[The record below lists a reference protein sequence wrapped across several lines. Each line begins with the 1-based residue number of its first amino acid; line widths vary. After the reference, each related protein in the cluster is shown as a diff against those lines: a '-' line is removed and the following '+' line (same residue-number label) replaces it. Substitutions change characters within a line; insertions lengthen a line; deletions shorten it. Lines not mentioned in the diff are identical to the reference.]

1 MSKEKVRSYDI
12 PSAFVNTDVDK
23 DMLMVLKG
31 ELAIMMEQISPEV
44 YWKYVTVDRKGIPM
58 LCIKL
63 QKVLYGLM
71 RASLL
76 LNRKL
81 RKKLEEYGFK
91 INQYD
96 PCMAN
101 KDTQSGKQLTVIWHV
116 DDLMAS
122 WKDNSELTMLL
133 YYLAKIYGP
142 KVTMHTGDRHDYLG
156 MDIHFSEEGVLNVS
170 MVAYLRNVINSFL
183 EVIMG
188 SASTPAADHY
198 FNMREEG
205 EARLLEEERA
215 LAFHHTMVQLLFMS
229 M

>member
-1 MSKEKVRSYDI
+1 VSKEKVRSYDI